1 MILQPFDPL
10 HQKILLI
17 LLSGWVIIPL
27 LGKFSADNFRQLL
40 AFFIGVC
47 IIFQESYLFFYRQYF
62 EIFNPQK
69 HIPIHLCSFS
79 QFIAA
84 YTLFTK
90 SQRGFELAFYWAI
103 AAAIQP
109 ILTPELESTSVDT
122 QFVIF
127 FLSHGLIILSII
139 WLITV
144 EKRKL
149 RSQSLKEV
157 IIITNILLIPIAL
170 INWIFGSNYM
180 FLCRKPA
187 VENPLLLG
195 EWPFYL
201 LGFELLGISFF
212 CISFFAM
219 KLFGRIKT

>member
-1 MILQPFDPL
+1 MILQPFDQL

-17 LLSGWVIIPL
+17 LIICWVCIPL
-27 LGKFSADNFRQLL
+27 LGRFASQNMRQLL
-40 AFFIGVC
+40 AFFIATS
-47 IIFQESYLFFYRQYF
+47 IIFQESYLFFYRQYN
-62 EIFNPQK
+62 EIFNPLK

-109 ILTPELESTSVDT
+109 ILTPELDSTTIDT

-127 FLSHGLIILSII
+127 FLSHGLIILSVI
-139 WLITV
+139 WLITI
-144 EKRKL
+144 EKMQL
-149 RSQSLKEV
+149 RRQSLKEV
-157 IIITNILLIPIAL
+157 IIFTNLLLIPIAL
-170 INWIFGSNYM
+170 VNWLLESNYM
-180 FLCRKPA
+180 YICRKPA
-187 VENPLLLG
+187 VENPLLIG

-201 LGFELLGISFF
+201 LGFEGIGIAFF
-212 CISFFAM
+212 CISFITM
-219 KLFGRIKT
+219 KIFGRVKI